1 MLGREVQTLV
11 NEEKPQGSYTI
22 TFDGKA
28 LSSGIYFYVM
38 KAGNTSTS
46 SGQSFIETKK
56 LVLIK

>member
-11 NEEKPQGSYTI
+11 DEEKQQGSYTI
-22 TFDGKA
+22 KFDGTT

-38 KAGNTSTS
+38 KANNPSTS

-56 LVLIK
+56 LVLLK